1 MLLLLFLSLESQLS
15 VFSFRGT
22 LDASY
27 FSLTYPSSFR
37 PGIWQIL
44 KVAWIQYL
52 AVLVIFVVVFD
63 KIKQFVFSQQLVETV
78 PSKVHT
84 D

>member
-1 MLLLLFLSLESQLS
+1 M
-15 VFSFRGT
+15 
-22 LDASY
+22 
-27 FSLTYPSSFR
+27 
-37 PGIWQIL
+37 WQIL

-63 KIKQFVFSQQLVETV
+63 VIKKFVFSQQLVETV

-84 D
+84 DWKEIYPI